1 VSEAYLIDFDSLSLL
16 VSSSSFYKWKN
27 SFFSKESTELIDL
40 PNKSNMFVHDEKAG
54 EPLILSIGLGN
65 TTRVVIMKLNVD
77 TNRWVKLQSMHFKQ
91 DYIEHY
97 AIDGQLYLIG
107 CSTETFCAIYK
118 WTGSEFRRHVK
129 MTGMIFEKIKQ
140 ISYKHDIVV
149 MENFE
154 KKLSLYTSD
163 DITVT
168 QPGLT
173 LAKPPNVSDVTIYKS
188 PFDQQLFFV
197 EFLVSNK
204 TSIDVNFYELSV
216 MKSREAGDGV
226 DPKNPIECVARLKTH
241 LKNRITKVQSSHLT
255 VSGI

>member
-1 VSEAYLIDFDSLSLL
+1 VFNENI
-16 VSSSSFYKWKN
+16 N
-27 SFFSKESTELIDL
+27 
-40 PNKSNMFVHDEKAG
+40 

-65 TTRVVIMKLNVD
+65 TTRVVIMKLNLE

-97 AIDGQLYLIG
+97 VVDGQLYLIG

-129 MTGMIFEKIKQ
+129 INGLIFEKIKK

-149 MENFE
+149 MESFE
-154 KKLSLYTSD
+154 KKLSLYTSN
-163 DITVT
+163 DITAT

-173 LAKPPNVSDVTIYKS
+173 IAKSSNVVDVALYKS

-197 EFLVSNK
+197 EFLANK
-204 TSIDVNFYELSV
+204 TSLAVNFYELSII
-216 MKSREAGDGV
+216 KSRDAGDGG
-226 DPKNPIECVARLKTH
+226 DSKNPIECVARLKAL
-241 LKNRITKVQSSHLT
+241 LKNRIPKVQSSHQSVSFVAIDLT
-255 VSGI
+255 SQI